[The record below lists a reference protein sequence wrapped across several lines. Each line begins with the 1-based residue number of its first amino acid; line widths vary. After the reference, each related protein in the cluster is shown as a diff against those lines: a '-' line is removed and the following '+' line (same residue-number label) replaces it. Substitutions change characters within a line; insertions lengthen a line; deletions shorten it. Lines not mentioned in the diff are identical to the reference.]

1 MIYGTNFRYASLL
14 SNISQTQIAM
24 NKLQYSIA
32 TGNKAQTFADQPKAA
47 ALVHYKS
54 SIAHQQQTIDN
65 SEMAQIRLNLV
76 STAVEGIDD
85 IAIAARKASAV
96 PGYEDANAR
105 NLQHLARQWLAA
117 TVDFLNSKGDNGYIF
132 GGLRTDEQPVTYPSI
147 GSDPITDASWTTG
160 PGATVAAGSPNGFF
174 AVTTNPGPPATAVAD
189 VPAAFS
195 AATNADYRNYYYSGG
210 AGVDLNTGASDD
222 GLTVRVDRA
231 SSVAVGFSAA
241 EPGFER
247 LLRGLHLLA
256 VAPLPDENAANF
268 EEQKATYQFHLSSA
282 HALIDQASQDIRGV
296 HMRAASALNF
306 VNDKLENQKEVLG
319 AQQKIAD
326 ELQGADKTEAIVKL
340 QTLQTNLS
348 ASYEVTSR
356 LQEYSLLKYI

>member
-1 MIYGTNFRYASLL
+1 MIYGTNFRYTSLL
-14 SNISQTQIAM
+14 SHISQAQSAM
-24 NKLQYSIA
+24 NKLQYSI
-32 TGNKAQTFADQPKAA
+32 TSGNKAETFADQPKAA

-54 SIAHQQQTIDN
+54 LIANQEQTIDN
-65 SEMAQIRLNLV
+65 GEMAQIRLNLV

-85 IAIAARKASAV
+85 LAIAARKASAV

-117 TVDFLNSKGDNGYIF
+117 AVDFLNSKGDNGYIF
-132 GGLRTDEQPVTYPSI
+132 AGLRTDEQPVAYPSLA
-147 GSDPITDASWTTG
+147 GDPITDASWTTG
-160 PGATVAAGSPNGFF
+160 PGTTVTPGSPNGFF

-189 VPAAFS
+189 VPAAFDT
-195 AATNADYRNYYYSGG
+195 AANADYRDYYYSGG
-210 AGVDLNTGASDD
+210 GGVDLTTGASDD
-222 GLTVRVDRA
+222 GLTVRVDRD
-231 SSVAVGFSAA
+231 SSVPVGFSAA

-256 VAPLPDENAANF
+256 VAPLPDANAANF
-268 EEQKATYQFHLSSA
+268 EEQKAAYELHVSSA
-282 HALIDQASQDIRGV
+282 HSMLEQASQDIRGI

-306 VNDKLENQKEVLG
+306 VNGKLDYHKEVLG

-326 ELQGADKTEAIVKL
+326 DLQGADKTEAIVKL

-356 LQEYSLLKYI
+356 LQEYSLLKYM